1 MASCPFCGGAVKV
14 PLLDDLVL
22 RLINDHSLSENAE
35 AFLRL
40 MWQGEI
46 VKSSALLA
54 VLYDDAPDDE
64 PSANRLYQ
72 EAWAALAELRKALAA
87 EGSGISVVEVGW
99 RQGWRIRFPVA
110 SSA

>member
-1 MASCPFCGGAVKV
+1 MTCPICGGAARV
-14 PLLDDLVL
+14 PPLDALAL
-22 RLINDHSLSENAE
+22 RLIDGRGLSENAE

-40 MWQGEI
+40 FWQGEI

-72 EAWAALAELRKALAA
+72 EAWAALADLRAALAA
-87 EGSGISVVEVGW
+87 EGSGVTVVEVGW
-99 RQGWRIRFPVA
+99 RQGWRIRFPA
-110 SSA
+110 AMLY